1 MWKRKYCIKFV
12 WVEKKS
18 ENIVPNIGCNCL
30 LDKLLY
36 CLLFGTIPN
45 AIYCIGNCLNKIWNT
60 IYCSAKSVT
69 TERLF
74 NQTGLIYDETFD
86 RKNPLKACKTCENM
100 DKWLLLNL

>member
-45 AIYCIGNCLNKIWNT
+45 AIYCIGN
-60 IYCSAKSVT
+60 
-69 TERLF
+69 

-86 RKNPLKACKTCENM
+86 RKNP
-100 DKWLLLNL
+100 

>member
-86 RKNPLKACKTCENM
+86 RKNP
-100 DKWLLLNL
+100 